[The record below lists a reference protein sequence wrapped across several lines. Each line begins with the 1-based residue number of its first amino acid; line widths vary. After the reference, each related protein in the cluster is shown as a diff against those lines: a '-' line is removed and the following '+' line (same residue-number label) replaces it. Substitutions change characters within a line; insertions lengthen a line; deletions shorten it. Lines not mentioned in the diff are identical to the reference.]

1 MIAAGI
7 DIGSRSAKAVIINEK
22 RIMSQAICD
31 SGPESA
37 KTALKVMNEV
47 MKKTNISIKDID
59 YIVATGYGRIVVPF
73 ANKNI
78 SEISCHAKGINYYF
92 PQVRTILDMGG
103 QDCKAIRC
111 DENGKVTNFVMNDKC
126 AGGTGR
132 FIELMGDLLKIPLE
146 DIGEL
151 SLQSKDN
158 IQFSN
163 ICAIY
168 AKTEA
173 LSLLKKGI
181 NKKDILAGL
190 HDAIASR
197 CISLLRRVS
206 VEKEFAISGGIA
218 KNIGMVK
225 KLEEKL
231 NLKAL
236 IAPDPQIIGALGAAC
251 QARTM
256 LILNA
261 PPNFRD

>member
-7 DIGSRSAKAVIINEK
+7 DIGSRGAKAVIISEK
-22 RIMSQAICD
+22 KILSQAICD
-31 SGPESA
+31 TGPESA

-47 MKKTNISIKDID
+47 MERANISLKDID
-59 YIVATGYGRIVVPF
+59 YIVSTGYGRIVVPF

-92 PQVRTILDMGG
+92 PQARTILDMGG

-111 DENGKVTNFVMNDKC
+111 DDNGKVTSFVMNDKC

-132 FIELMGDLLKIPLE
+132 FIELMGDILKISLE
-146 DIGEL
+146 EVGEL
-151 SLQSKDN
+151 SLQSKN
-158 IQFSN
+158 KIQFSN

-168 AKTEA
+168 AKVEA
-173 LSLLKKGI
+173 LSLLKMGI
-181 NKKDILAGL
+181 NKEDILAGL

-206 VEKEFAISGGIA
+206 IEKEFAISGGIA
-218 KNIGMVK
+218 KNIGMVT
-225 KLEEKL
+225 KLEERL

-236 IAPDPQIIGALGAAC
+236 IAPDPQIIGALGAASF
-251 QARTM
+251 AM
-256 LILNA
+256 DHA
-261 PPNFRD
+261 S

>member
-7 DIGSRSAKAVIINEK
+7 DIGSRGAKAVIISEK
-22 RIMSQAICD
+22 KILSQAICD
-31 SGPESA
+31 TGPESA

-47 MKKTNISIKDID
+47 MERASISIKDID
-59 YIVATGYGRIVVPF
+59 YIVSTGYGRIVVPF

-92 PQVRTILDMGG
+92 PQARTILDMGG

-111 DENGKVTNFVMNDKC
+111 DENGKVTSFVMNDKC

-132 FIELMGDLLKIPLE
+132 FIELMGDLFKISLE
-146 DIGEL
+146 EVGEL
-151 SLQSKDN
+151 SLQSKNN

-168 AKTEA
+168 AKVEA
-173 LSLLKKGI
+173 LSLLKRGI
-181 NKKDILAGL
+181 NKEDILAGL
-190 HDAIASR
+190 HDAIGSR

-206 VEKEFAISGGIA
+206 IEKEFAISGGIA
-218 KNIGMVK
+218 KNIGMVT
-225 KLEEKL
+225 KLEERL

-236 IAPDPQIIGALGAAC
+236 IAPDPQIIGALGAASF
-251 QARTM
+251 AM
-256 LILNA
+256 NHA
-261 PPNFRD
+261 S

>member
-7 DIGSRSAKAVIINEK
+7 DIGSRGAKAVIISEK
-22 RIMSQAICD
+22 KILSQAICD
-31 SGPESA
+31 TGPESA

-47 MKKTNISIKDID
+47 MERASISIKDID
-59 YIVATGYGRIVVPF
+59 YIVSTGYGRIVVPF

-92 PQVRTILDMGG
+92 PQARTILDMGG

-111 DENGKVTNFVMNDKC
+111 DENGKVASFVMNDKC

-132 FIELMGDLLKIPLE
+132 FIELMGDLFKISLE
-146 DIGEL
+146 EVGEL
-151 SLQSKDN
+151 SLQSKNN

-168 AKTEA
+168 AKVEA
-173 LSLLKKGI
+173 LSLLKRGI
-181 NKKDILAGL
+181 NKEDILAGL

-206 VEKEFAISGGIA
+206 IEKEFAISGGIA
-218 KNIGMVK
+218 KNIGMVT
-225 KLEEKL
+225 KLEERL

-236 IAPDPQIIGALGAAC
+236 IAPDPQIIGALGAASF
-251 QARTM
+251 AM
-256 LILNA
+256 NHA
-261 PPNFRD
+261 S

>member
-1 MIAAGI
+1 
-7 DIGSRSAKAVIINEK
+7 
-22 RIMSQAICD
+22 
-31 SGPESA
+31 
-37 KTALKVMNEV
+37 
-47 MKKTNISIKDID
+47 
-59 YIVATGYGRIVVPF
+59 
-73 ANKNI
+73 
-78 SEISCHAKGINYYF
+78 
-92 PQVRTILDMGG
+92 MGG